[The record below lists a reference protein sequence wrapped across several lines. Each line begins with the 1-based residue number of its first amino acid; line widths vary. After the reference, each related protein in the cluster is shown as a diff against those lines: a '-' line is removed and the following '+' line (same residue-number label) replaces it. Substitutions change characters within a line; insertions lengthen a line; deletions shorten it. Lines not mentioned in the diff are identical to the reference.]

1 LVHKNAFIDPL
12 NVTMI
17 YGDDE
22 IFFLKFKYFYL
33 DIEEVI
39 EIQVSI
45 LVVTSKKQS
54 CFELL
59 KTFSLFKNPCLTLA
73 IIIRSTIGAIY
84 WLPLVVILALHWDS
98 RVFQYF

>member
-1 LVHKNAFIDPL
+1 LIYICSYRLVHKNAFIDPL

-45 LVVTSKKQS
+45 LDVTSKKQG
-54 CFELL
+54 CFELE
-59 KTFSLFKNPCLTLA
+59 KTFSLFFKTLA
-73 IIIRSTIGAIY
+73 
-84 WLPLVVILALHWDS
+84 
-98 RVFQYF
+98 